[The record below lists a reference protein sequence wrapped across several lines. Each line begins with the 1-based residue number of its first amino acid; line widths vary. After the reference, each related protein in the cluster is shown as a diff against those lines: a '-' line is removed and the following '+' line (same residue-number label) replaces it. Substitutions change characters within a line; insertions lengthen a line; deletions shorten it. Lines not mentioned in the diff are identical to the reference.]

1 MRIESTPE
9 SNSPEQAK
17 RRATRYYFGGVVEL
31 IHLDSG
37 RMIVALVRAL
47 NLYGCFVKT
56 SQSFKLGSKLLLR
69 MTHAGTHFSAKGHV
83 VNQTEVGIG
92 VEFTEIDS
100 ADQSRLKA
108 CLAELARTDQTDQ
121 TA

>member
-17 RRATRYYFGGVVEL
+17 RRATRYYFGGAVEL

-37 RMIVALVRAL
+37 RMIVALVRGL
-47 NLYGCFVKT
+47 SLYGCFVKT

-83 VNQTEVGIG
+83 INQTEIGIG

-100 ADQSRLKA
+100 GDRSRLEE
-108 CLAELARTDQTDQ
+108 CLAELARTDKAQTDL
-121 TA
+121 

>member
-9 SNSPEQAK
+9 SKSPEQAK

-92 VEFTEIDS
+92 VEFTEIDPL
-100 ADQSRLKA
+100 DRSRLEE
-108 CLAELARTDQTDQ
+108 CLAELARTDNAQTDL
-121 TA
+121 